1 MRSFASDNN
10 SGVHPA
16 VFEAMQRAND
26 QHALGYGNDA
36 FTERATAKFKQLLGD
51 DIAVYYVY
59 GGTGANVVGLSTVTR
74 SHEAVICSDGAHI
87 YTDECNAPEKLIGCK
102 LLPVPHTRGKIT
114 VEGIRKHLHGFGDPH
129 HPQPRVISI
138 SQVTELGTVYSIAE
152 IREIADLAH
161 EYGLLLHMDG
171 ARISNA
177 AAALNL
183 DLRACTR
190 DAGVDVMSFGGTKN
204 GLMYGEAVIFF
215 NPALARDAAFV
226 RKQSMQLASKMRFV
240 AAQFEALLTD
250 DLWRKNAQ
258 HANRMAARLVEQLRE
273 IPEIK
278 FTATVDAN
286 GIFAII
292 PPAIT
297 KPLQEQFPFYVWDE
311 STNEVRW
318 MTSFDTTESDVNA
331 FVAAI
336 KQALRE
342 QVPG

>member
-26 QHALGYGNDA
+26 QHVLGYGNDA
-36 FTERATAKFKQLLGD
+36 FTERANAKFKQLLGD

-114 VEGIRKHLHGFGDPH
+114 AAGIRKHLHGFGDPH

-138 SQVTELGTVYSIAE
+138 SQVTELGTVYSLAE

-190 DAGVDVMSFGGTKN
+190 DAGVDLMSFGGTKN

-215 NPALARDAAFV
+215 SPALARDAAFV

-258 HANRMAARLVEQLRE
+258 HANAMAARLVEQLRE

-286 GIFAII
+286 GIFAMI

-318 MTSFDTTESDVNA
+318 MTSFDTTEADVNA

-336 KQALRE
+336 KQALHE